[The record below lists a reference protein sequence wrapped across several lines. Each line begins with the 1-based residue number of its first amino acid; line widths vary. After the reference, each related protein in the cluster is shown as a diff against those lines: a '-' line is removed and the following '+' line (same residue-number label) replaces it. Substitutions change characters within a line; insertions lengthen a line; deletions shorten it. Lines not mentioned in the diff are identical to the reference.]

1 MATND
6 YSRRSRKDVFFGDEP
21 QTTAYTPPE
30 NSETAE
36 DGADDDLDVEK
47 FIREND
53 SDITMTVAIKIV
65 THTLTVG
72 LMLWLWRQWIITF
85 EALYAFGFFFTVII
99 GSFTISLITD
109 KILSRSYTKYI
120 ERAVKYFKKIKL
132 YKHQIEG
139 GAAWKDFF
147 TTLPTGYLHTADL
160 TRIEIGGKI
169 VKALE
174 VKLISNYGKNAENW
188 FNGAYYEIDLGDN
201 VFADNV
207 MVVYGDIQHIKSRP
221 YIIRPTKFCT
231 VHAYKEDDVA
241 NSDMNRVYQLAE
253 IIRKDIHNSLII
265 NFKNGKMYF
274 FIRQPKI
281 AYFNYN
287 ILDYTIADRLRRDI
301 TALKHRIQIAEIL
314 ASA

>member
-65 THTLTVG
+65 THTLAVG

-99 GSFTISLITD
+99 GSFTIFLITENLFS
-109 KILSRSYTKYI
+109 KSYIKYI
-120 ERAVKYFKKIKL
+120 EKAVKSFKRIKL
-132 YKHQIEG
+132 YRHEIEG
-139 GAAWKDFF
+139 GAAWRDIF
-147 TTLPTGYLHTADL
+147 TVGPSGSMQTKDL
-160 TRIEIGGKI
+160 TRIEIDGTI
-169 VKALE
+169 VKALDAD
-174 VKLISNYGKNAENW
+174 LIFFAGKSATHAFYGE
-188 FNGAYYEIDLGDN
+188 YYEIDLGDKA
-201 VFADNV
+201 FADNV
-207 MVVYGDIQHIKSRP
+207 MIVQGYIAYLKDRP
-221 YIIRPTKFCT
+221 YRISPTQDCT
-231 VHAYKEDDVA
+231 VHAYKEYDIA
-241 NSDMNRVYQLAE
+241 NSDMERVYKLAK
-253 IIRKDIHNSLII
+253 ILCKDTKNSTILK
-265 NFKNGKMYF
+265 FKNGKLYF
-274 FIRQPKI
+274 LVRQAPNFE
-281 AYFNYN
+281 YTLF
-287 ILDYTIADRLRRDI
+287 DYTIKDRLRRDLNV
-301 TALKHRIQIAEIL
+301 LKNRIKIAEIL